1 MNRAIR
7 GQAGENFMKNQWTC
21 FVRCL
26 ALAACLAVPAAQAST
41 GPEATGHVST
51 GQKLAN
57 HLRAAGL
64 SDDAIIVAIST
75 LPIVELRGA
84 IPVGH
89 VLAADSSAGETPAP
103 LSARLATSGRILFLA
118 VLGNMIPVPLI
129 LWFLGPL
136 SEWARRWPAGRRLID
151 WLFARTRKK
160 SAEIEK
166 YETLGLMIFVA
177 IPLPATGAWTGAM
190 AAFLMGLSFRHAMVS
205 IFLGVVIAGLIMTV
219 LSLLGWW
226 GAAIAAVALLTMAA
240 GWVAAAMKRKPPAA

>member
-1 MNRAIR
+1 
-7 GQAGENFMKNQWTC
+7 MKMPGLD
-21 FVRCL
+21 FVRVLAFAAAL
-26 ALAACLAVPAAQAST
+26 ALPAPRAFAGSAET
-41 GPEATGHVST
+41 AHVST
-51 GQKLAN
+51 GQKLAER
-57 HLRAAGL
+57 LRKAGL
-64 SDDAIIVAIST
+64 SDNAIIVAISA

-89 VLAADSSAGETPAP
+89 ILAAGSAAGEAPTPLA
-103 LSARLATSGRILFLA
+103 ARLSESGRILVLA

-151 WLFARTRKK
+151 WLFARTRRK

-190 AAFLMGLSFRHAMVS
+190 AAFLLGMSFRHAMLS

-226 GAAIAAVALLTMAA
+226 GAAIAGIALLTMAG
-240 GWVAAAMKRKPPAA
+240 GWIAAAMKRPTPQS